1 MEKQLLLGTG
11 RADLPWDLLGGA
23 QVWEG
28 WSWFCTWVTQSL
40 LAVRWGRAR
49 GCATTVPRQL
59 LPQQGLN
66 DLLMHKTQQGVAPL
80 LLQALGPF
88 QAPPGNSG
96 HKPSRVTPTTYFI
109 VFYLHK
115 QTSGL
120 C

>member
-1 MEKQLLLGTG
+1 MGRMELL
-11 RADLPWDLLGGA
+11 RA
-23 QVWEG
+23 QM
-28 WSWFCTWVTQSL
+28 TQSL
-40 LAVRWGRAR
+40 LAAGGGKAC

-59 LPQQGLN
+59 LPKQGLN
-66 DLLMHKTQQGVAPL
+66 DPFMQKTQQGAAPL
-80 LLQALGPF
+80 LLQALGPLRL
-88 QAPPGNSG
+88 PPCNSG